1 MEDLVQEKLI
11 AVRTRRST
19 VERSGPQSASTHA
32 VAMHKRID
40 DLRWRKAAGA
50 PVDQA
55 GDEKPAKSED
65 AAARH
70 GRRESGFEVC
80 GHRGV
85 NALCVR
91 HTDLRP

>member
-1 MEDLVQEKLI
+1 MASLLRPYFFGQLRSRQADVEDLVQEKLI

-55 GDEKPAKSED
+55 
-65 AAARH
+65 
-70 GRRESGFEVC
+70 
-80 GHRGV
+80 
-85 NALCVR
+85 
-91 HTDLRP
+91 